1 MLTVTPAAG
10 GMAGSKIFVD
20 LVTDCLQLTLL
31 ELANADATPTF
42 GGADERGVDELQD
55 GGSAKGM
62 RGMTLG
68 APATAPNAL
77 L

>member
-1 MLTVTPAAG
+1 
-10 GMAGSKIFVD
+10 MAGSKIFVD

-55 GGSAKGM
+55 GRVRQRHAG
-62 RGMTLG
+62 
-68 APATAPNAL
+68 
-77 L
+77 